1 METRSEP
8 YELFSEILDPVCA
21 ATGVT
26 VEDKDSALVA
36 AVDLLANGG
45 KVPDKVR
52 LLEEIRARERLSSTV
67 SEGVAVPHA
76 LCEPDSADRHGR
88 PSSHPPG
95 GLRGAGRGPVDLV
108 FLMAGPR
115 GATANHLKILSKLA
129 RLLHDD
135 TFRIAARQAQN
146 GAALARLLFER
157 D

>member
-1 METRSEP
+1 MI
-8 YELFSEILDPVCA
+8 LFSEILDPVCA

-52 LLEEIRARERLSSTV
+52 LLEEIRARERLSSTGIG
-67 SEGVAVPHA
+67 EGVAVPHA
-76 LCEPDSADRHGR
+76 LCDLIPQTAMAVLHLT
-88 PSSHPPG
+88 HPVDF
-95 GLRGAGRGPVDLV
+95 GALDGAPVDLV